1 MKWIL
6 ILTIVQGMSHGAPSI
21 ATAEFGGERA
31 CIKAK
36 QLWLEQVRG
45 FDSDTRRQALCVPSE
60 VQADTKR

>member
-6 ILTIVQGMSHGAPSI
+6 ILTISQGMSQGAPSI

-31 CIKAK
+31 CMQAK
-36 QLWLEQVRG
+36 QRWLEQGRG
-45 FDSDTRRQALCVPSE
+45 FHADTRRQALCVPSE